1 VLGLV
6 ALIGGPSTELT
17 TELLPHTET
26 PVEAAGSDAS
36 TEPSEEDTAPQLGTL
51 IVNSQ
56 PWAYVSVDGVLR
68 EWVTPTRLELAA
80 GPHLIG
86 LSHPASDW
94 RVERTVTVVAG
105 KELTLSV
112 NR

>member
-1 VLGLV
+1 LV
-6 ALIGGPSTELT
+6 ALIGGPSSELA
-17 TELLPHTET
+17 TELLPPTET
-26 PVEAAGSDAS
+26 PQQVAGSDAS
-36 TEPSEEDTAPQLGTL
+36 TGPPGEDAPTQLGTL
-51 IVNSQ
+51 IINSQ

-68 EWVTPTRLELAA
+68 EWVTPTQLELVA
-80 GPHLIG
+80 GPHVIG

-112 NR
+112 TR